1 MKDESVNDWR
11 DKQHTHAGTD
21 CPGGSGCPGR
31 SNDAAKR
38 FTAEAEHFSAVKDS
52 GQRREWST
60 GSVRDV
66 AVGKG
71 RYDLLPPYPIKRLA
85 IHFENGARKYGDK
98 NWEKGQPLS
107 VYISSA
113 LRHGF
118 CVSDG
123 MKDEDHAAAA
133 AWNWFAFMHTAE
145 KIKLGELPAE
155 LDDIGWVEGIDS
167 VGPTD

>member
-1 MKDESVNDWR
+1 MSDLSMEQPRVHRDCNTFHDSGHPCPARVEATKESWN
-11 DKQHTHAGTD
+11 
-21 CPGGSGCPGR
+21 
-31 SNDAAKR
+31 
-38 FTAEAEHFSAVKDS
+38 AVKDS
-52 GQRREWST
+52 GERRSWST

-66 AVGKG
+66 ATGKG
-71 RYDLLPPYPIKRLA
+71 RYDLLPAYPIRRLA

-123 MKDEDHAAAA
+123 QQDEDHAAAA

-145 KIKLGELPAE
+145 KVRLGELPAE
-155 LDDIGWVEGIDS
+155 LDDIGWNKESFLAGIDS
-167 VGPTD
+167 VGPPD

>member
-1 MKDESVNDWR
+1 VSHTEPPPLRHNHEVTESMACNR
-11 DKQHTHAGTD
+11 D
-21 CPGGSGCPGR
+21 CPR
-31 SNDAAKR
+31 WFANDPDRAAME
-38 FTAEAEHFSAVKDS
+38 FDAVKDS
-52 GQRREWST
+52 GERREFST

-66 AVGKG
+66 AIGKG
-71 RYDLLPPYPIKRLA
+71 RYDLLPAYPIRRLA

-123 MKDEDHAAAA
+123 QQDEDHAAAA
-133 AWNWFAFMHTAE
+133 AWNWFAFMFTAE
-145 KIKLGELPAE
+145 KVRLGELPAE
-155 LDDIGWVEGIDS
+155 LDDIGWNKES
-167 VGPTD
+167 SL